1 DAELRAREER
11 LHAIAT
17 HLVQA
22 GGKRIRPLV
31 VLLVYHSSA
40 DGRPL
45 VRRDDAIEAA
55 VALELIHSATLL
67 HDDII
72 DRGETRRGR
81 PSAVSTLGSPT
92 RWSRATSSSAA
103 PSRSARASRPRSS
116 AGRPRRASASPRA
129 RSCRG
134 ASGTIRP

>member
-1 DAELRAREER
+1 MSGRLFCPGGRPADPRPPPPRPPAIEDALLRVDARLDAELRAREER

-31 VLLVYHSSA
+31 VLLVYHASA

-81 PSAVSTLGSPT
+81 PSAVTTL
-92 RWSRATSSSAA
+92 
-103 PSRSARASRPRSS
+103 
-116 AGRPRRASASPRA
+116 
-129 RSCRG
+129 
-134 ASGTIRP
+134 